1 MTRRWRWLCGICSA
15 WGYVGEP
22 VDGQPSPE
30 QTAAA
35 HEQGHRAVLAHRV
48 SRHKDDTEASA

>member
-1 MTRRWRWLCGICSA
+1 MTRRWRWQCGICSA

-35 HEQGHRAVLAHRV
+35 HEQAYRAVMAHHAA
-48 SRHKDDTEASA
+48 RHRGKGEEPA

>member
-1 MTRRWRWLCGICSA
+1 MTRRWRWQCGICSA

-35 HEQGHRAVLAHRV
+35 HEQAYRAVLAHRAA
-48 SRHKDDTEASA
+48 RHQGRQE

>member
-1 MTRRWRWLCGICSA
+1 MTRRRWLCGICSA

-35 HEQGHRAVLAHRV
+35 HEQAYRAVLAHRAA
-48 SRHKDDTEASA
+48 RHQGRQE

>member
-1 MTRRWRWLCGICSA
+1 MTRRWRWQCGICSA

-30 QTAAA
+30 QVAAA
-35 HEQGHRAVLAHRV
+35 HEQAYRAVLAHHAAWHQGRQ
-48 SRHKDDTEASA
+48 E

>member
-1 MTRRWRWLCGICSA
+1 VRRFRWRCGICSA

-35 HEQGHRAVLAHRV
+35 HDAGTRAIQAHYAARHQGNGEEPA
-48 SRHKDDTEASA
+48 

>member
-1 MTRRWRWLCGICSA
+1 MTRRWRWRCGACQA

-30 QTAAA
+30 QIAAA
-35 HEQGHRAVLAHRV
+35 HEQAYRAVLAHRA
-48 SRHKDDTEASA
+48 SRHKGRQE